1 MAYTTFRISTKEL
14 TDVYLPVKDGFDKM
28 KDSIISNG
36 FGQIISNYNGPRNFT
51 VNSYHVWDE
60 SYNSMVVKTADY
72 SMTYTESQVGPSL
85 WGVTSEVGVSFLY
98 GNTKITGL
106 SIIKY
111 CDGCEDSNGLPL
123 QIIDSYSKRFQ
134 YVKELNDNYSVETS
148 YIFYDFTLPSNQR
161 WFPAVYDTDNGDF
174 IFKDYLGNIKDK
186 TQLSTI
192 TSISVNN
199 IDMSLDES
207 KPPIPSKCTDIN
219 LSYSISRGGVCYG
232 VQSLYSYDETNSLL
246 YNSDSCDEMFA
257 PKGYYSDG
265 KFIYLWD
272 GRRYR
277 EFGRCSSC
285 KTKELTYSTDL
296 LAICNGRLTPTSYE
310 IDGDTGV
317 IYNFEECGGK
327 TANIGYYG
335 DGDVIYYW
343 DGEKSNE
350 TVCPD
355 NSFGGPW
362 VSNIIIP
369 QYTDTFAIPTTTYI
383 GFTGVQDGS
392 PTNAIYAQLQITIDP
407 QISDG
412 TRNIQRDIYK
422 YNVLELVNGQWV
434 QAMDKDNR
442 PIGYGDYSLDKNG
455 NRNKLNYRQVYNSST
470 SQWTMYEGEYLLLYG
485 STFAYNGDY
494 YNTRTPFTNQFNQ
507 RIFKILIYPIWQ
519 DDTSYYEIVVNAG
532 DTSNTPNIVS
542 STSYNQGVQL

>member
-60 SYNSMVVKTADY
+60 TYNSMVVKTADY

-85 WGVTSEVGVSFLY
+85 WGVTSEVGISFLY

-134 YVKELNDNYSVETS
+134 YIKELNDNYSVETS

-192 TSISVNN
+192 TSISVND
-199 IDMSLDES
+199 IDTSLDES
-207 KPPIPSKCTDIN
+207 KPPVPSKCTDIN
-219 LSYSISRGGVCYG
+219 LSYSISKDSVCYG
-232 VQSLYSYDETNSLL
+232 VQKSYSYDETNSLL

-265 KFIYLWD
+265 EYVYFWD
-272 GRRYR
+272 GRTYKKIDI
-277 EFGRCSSC
+277 CSTNTSSAVNPCCSGDKGIIEGVYPIGTVLYTKGLNPASC
-285 KTKELTYSTDL
+285 
-296 LAICNGRLTPTSYE
+296 
-310 IDGDTGV
+310 
-317 IYNFEECGGK
+317 F
-327 TANIGYYG
+327 
-335 DGDVIYYW
+335 
-343 DGEKSNE
+343 
-350 TVCPD
+350 TV
-355 NSFGGPW
+355 
-362 VSNIIIP
+362 VSNG
-369 QYTDTFAIPTTTYI
+369 TDEPTLPYK
-383 GFTGVQDGS
+383 FTVWEGVDCKGCS
-392 PTNAIYAQLQITIDP
+392 
-407 QISDG
+407 
-412 TRNIQRDIYK
+412 
-422 YNVLELVNGQWV
+422 
-434 QAMDKDNR
+434 
-442 PIGYGDYSLDKNG
+442 KN
-455 NRNKLNYRQVYNSST
+455 
-470 SQWTMYEGEYLLLYG
+470 
-485 STFAYNGDY
+485 
-494 YNTRTPFTNQFNQ
+494 
-507 RIFKILIYPIWQ
+507 YP
-519 DDTSYYEIVVNAG
+519 G
-532 DTSNTPNIVS
+532 
-542 STSYNQGVQL
+542 GCKR